1 MLLPFAFV
9 FIGLFLVV
17 AVFLI
22 IRKQVTGKREMR
34 NKDQNKR

>member
-9 FIGLFLVV
+9 AVGLFVV
-17 AVFLI
+17 IAVFLI

-34 NKDQNKR
+34 NKNQNKR